1 MVKLKKIIPFTKGP
15 RKKLEIKTMR
25 TKVEKQYHQFELND
39 KIEIFFTKRQRKKN
53 RNQKNEDQIREY
65 NIW

>member
-1 MVKLKKIIPFTKGP
+1 MVKLKRIIPFTKRP

-39 KIEIFFTKRQRKKN
+39 KIEIFFYKKA
-53 RNQKNEDQIREY
+53 KEKK
-65 NIW
+65 